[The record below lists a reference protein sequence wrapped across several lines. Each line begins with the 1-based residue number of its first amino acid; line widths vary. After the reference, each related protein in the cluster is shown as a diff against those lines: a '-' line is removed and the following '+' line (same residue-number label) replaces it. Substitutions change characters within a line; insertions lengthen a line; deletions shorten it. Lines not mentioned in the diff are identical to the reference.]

1 MTTRSIGYMFCCAT
15 LLLLPQAASAQQ
27 PSTSAAEVSA
37 QAGNVPAQAQRVE
50 DATEE
55 TVRRFGG
62 GVDGGIAVDPEL
74 IMFGA
79 HATFQPIFTRAMAL
93 RPGLEFGL
101 GELTTLL
108 GINLDVTYRLPGSAG
123 RWTPY
128 VGAGPNFTLKHEGF
142 STTDT
147 SKVTTTT
154 GTGTTTGTT
163 TGITTEN
170 RGRFDFGDTDFT
182 AGFNFIAG
190 ARARNGLFVEM
201 KATAYGVSNV
211 RLMAG
216 FNF

>member
-1 MTTRSIGYMFCCAT
+1 MFCCAA
-15 LLLLPQAASAQQ
+15 LLLLPDAASAQQ
-27 PSTSAAEVSA
+27 PPTSAAAASA
-37 QAGNVPAQAQRVE
+37 QAPNVPAQAQRAA

-62 GVDGGIAVDPEL
+62 GVDGGIGLDPEL

-79 HATFQPIFTRAMAL
+79 HATFQPVFIYEIAF
-93 RPGLEFGL
+93 RPGVEFGI

-128 VGAGPNFTLKHEGF
+128 VGAGPNFTLNHQGF
-142 STTDT
+142 STTDID
-147 SKVTTTT
+147 KVTTTT
-154 GTGTTTGTT
+154 GTGTTTA
-163 TGITTEN
+163 ITTESRN
-170 RGRFDFGDTDFT
+170 RFDFGDTDFT

-216 FNF
+216 FIF

>member
-1 MTTRSIGYMFCCAT
+1 MTPRSIRHLYLCAAA
-15 LLLLPQAASAQQ
+15 LLLLPSAAFAQQ
-27 PSTSAAEVSA
+27 PSTSAAGA
-37 QAGNVPAQAQRVE
+37 GGQASNVPPAVQRAEDTVE
-50 DATEE
+50 EK
-55 TVRRFGG
+55 VRRFGG

-79 HATFQPIFTRAMAL
+79 HGTL
-93 RPGLEFGL
+93 RPVFVDSVAFRPGVEFGI

-108 GINLDVTYRLPGSAG
+108 GINLDVTYTLPGSAG

-128 VGAGPNFTLKHEGF
+128 VGAGPNFTLSHEGF

-147 SKVTTTT
+147 DKVTTTPT
-154 GTGTTTGTT
+154 GTVTTPTGTTETR
-163 TGITTEN
+163 N
-170 RGRFDFGDTDFT
+170 RFDFGDTDFS

>member
-1 MTTRSIGYMFCCAT
+1 MFCCAV
-15 LLLLPQAASAQQ
+15 LLLLPHAASAQQ
-27 PSTSAAEVSA
+27 PRTSAAVANA
-37 QAGNVPAQAQRVE
+37 QAPNVPAQAQSAA

-62 GVDGGIAVDPEL
+62 GVDGGIALDPEL

-79 HATFQPIFTRAMAL
+79 HATFQPVFRNAIAF
-93 RPGLEFGL
+93 RPGIEFGI
-101 GELTTLL
+101 GELTTLF
-108 GINLDVTYRLPGSAG
+108 GVNLDVTYRLPGSAG

-128 VGAGPNFTLKHEGF
+128 VGAGPNFSLSHQGF
-142 STTDT
+142 STTDID
-147 SKVTTTT
+147 KVTTTT
-154 GTGTTTGTT
+154 RTGTTTGTT
-163 TGITTEN
+163 TGIVTEDRN
-170 RGRFDFGDTDFT
+170 RFDFGDTDFT

-216 FNF
+216 YNF

>member
-1 MTTRSIGYMFCCAT
+1 MTTRSIGYMFCCAA
-15 LLLLPQAASAQQ
+15 LLLLPDVASAQQ
-27 PSTSAAEVSA
+27 PPTSAAEATA
-37 QAGNVPAQAQRVE
+37 QAANVPPPAQRAE

-79 HATFQPIFTRAMAL
+79 HATFQPVFIDAVAV
-93 RPGLEFGL
+93 RPGLEFGI

-128 VGAGPNFTLKHEGF
+128 VGAGPNFTLKHQGF

-147 SKVTTTT
+147 DKVSTT

-163 TGITTEN
+163 TGITTETRN
-170 RGRFDFGDTDFT
+170 RFDFGDTDFT
-182 AGFNFIAG
+182 AGFNFIAR

-201 KATAYGVSNV
+201 KATAYGISNV

-216 FNF
+216 YNF